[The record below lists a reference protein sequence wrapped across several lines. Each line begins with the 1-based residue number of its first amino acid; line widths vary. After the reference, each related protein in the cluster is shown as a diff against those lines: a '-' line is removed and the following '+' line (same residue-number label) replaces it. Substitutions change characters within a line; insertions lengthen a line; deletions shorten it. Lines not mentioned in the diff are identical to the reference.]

1 MSRIW
6 QIIRRTGLEIYCFA
20 TAPLVVK
27 NCLGMLTIS
36 GLLLV
41 LTMWWLKC
49 YTNHGESTEV
59 PNFAGLSYK
68 EALRI
73 AKSKDFQ
80 VAITD
85 SIYMEGKLPGEVL
98 SQNPKAK
105 SHVKEGRT
113 IYFTIVKNNADL
125 VTLPG
130 LVGNDD
136 YEIYRRQC
144 ERLKIKTRI
153 SARAQNARLEPNTI
167 LAVIY
172 RSDTI
177 TTQLRR
183 GYKIEMGATLDFVVS
198 EAGGDD
204 VPVPKVLCLSYDEAR
219 FIINSS
225 GLSVGQVLK
234 DATVDNASAAW
245 VWKQSP
251 VSGDEVTVKSG
262 QAIDL
267 YLTQD
272 VPQGCQ

>member
-6 QIIRRTGLEIYCFA
+6 QILRRIGLEIYCFA

-27 NCLGMLTIS
+27 NCLGMLTTG
-36 GLLLV
+36 GLLFMMTL
-41 LTMWWLKC
+41 WWLKC
-49 YTNHGESTEV
+49 YTNHGESNEV
-59 PNFAGLSYK
+59 PNFVGMSYR
-68 EALRI
+68 EALKT
-73 AKSKDFQ
+73 AKSKDFN

-85 SIYMEGKLPGEVL
+85 SIYLEGKSPGEVL
-98 SQNPKAK
+98 TQNPKAK
-105 SHVKEGRT
+105 SLVKEGRT

-136 YEIYRRQC
+136 YDIYSRQC
-144 ERLKIKTRI
+144 ERLKIRTRVA
-153 SARAQNARLEPNTI
+153 ARVQNGRLEPNTI

-172 RSDTI
+172 RTDTI

-183 GYKIEMGATLDFVVS
+183 GYKIEMGATLDFVIT
-198 EAGGDD
+198 EAASDD
-204 VPVPKVLCLSYDEAR
+204 VTVPSVTCLSYDEAR

-225 GLSVGQVLK
+225 GLSLGQVLK
-234 DATVDNASAAW
+234 DGTVDNPGAAY
-245 VWKQSP
+245 VWKQNP
-251 VSGDEVTVKSG
+251 VPGDGITVKTG

-272 VPQGCQ
+272 LPRGCQ